1 MNVLAGFPLWAQSV
15 LVLGVLLAAIE
26 AGFWLGEHRR
36 GTEKDPDK
44 IVTRD
49 LAVSGMLALL
59 GLVIAFTYS
68 FSMSRSDMRKQA
80 VIVEANALS
89 TAFLRADT
97 ALEPARSALK
107 EALYQYALT
116 RVLVHADIE
125 SDEKAR
131 RAVARTLQA
140 QARIWPVT
148 REVLASTTPDVFKV
162 SIMHSINDVLDAHTK
177 RWAFG
182 FDQLPFMVRA
192 MVLMTA
198 ASSLALAAYNA
209 ALGGTLYRFRLYL
222 FAVVIATV
230 LMIIVDFDE
239 PLRGLIQTNEASLI
253 MAIQEME
260 ASLGIAKKSP

>member
-1 MNVLAGFPLWAQSV
+1 MNVLAGFPLWAQAV

-26 AGFWLGEHRR
+26 AGFWLGERR
-36 GTEKDPDK
+36 RRTEKDPDK
-44 IVTRD
+44 VVTRD

-68 FSMSRSDMRKQA
+68 FSMSRSDLRKQA
-80 VIVEANALS
+80 VIAEANALS

-97 ALEPARSALK
+97 AQEPARSALK
-107 EALYQYALT
+107 EALYRYALT
-116 RVLVHADIE
+116 RVFVHADIE
-125 SDEKAR
+125 SHEKAR
-131 RAVARTLQA
+131 SAVVRSLQA

-148 REVLASTTPDVFKV
+148 QEVLASTAPDVFKV

-182 FDQLPFMVRA
+182 FDQLPFLVRA
-192 MVLMTA
+192 MVLTIA
-198 ASSLALAAYNA
+198 ASSLALVAYNA

-222 FAVVIATV
+222 FAVIIGTV

-239 PLRGLIQTNEASLI
+239 PLRGLIQTNEASLVMVI
-253 MAIQEME
+253 REME
-260 ASLGIAKKSP
+260 ASLGVIKETP